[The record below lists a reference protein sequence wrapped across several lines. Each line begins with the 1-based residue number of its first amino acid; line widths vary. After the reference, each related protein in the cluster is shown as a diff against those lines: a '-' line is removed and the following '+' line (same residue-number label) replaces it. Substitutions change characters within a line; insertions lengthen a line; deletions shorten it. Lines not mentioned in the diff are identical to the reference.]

1 MDCASCG
8 RPNRPEARFCD
19 RCGRPLGAPSPQAPR
34 SYTPKHLADR
44 ILTSRSALEGERKQ
58 VTVLFVDIAGSTQ
71 LSEKLGLEGWHDLL
85 DEYFRILA
93 DGVHRFEGTINQ
105 YTGDGIM
112 ALFGAPVSHE
122 DHAQRACHAA
132 LLLAGELQR
141 FSEKRRGRER
151 MQVRARI
158 GLNAGEVVVGRI
170 GDDLRMDYTAQG
182 HTVALAARVQAIAPP
197 GGVCLTEHVA
207 RLVEGFFDLRDLGA
221 SALKGFPEPVRV
233 YALESLGPL
242 RTRLD
247 RSRAAGLSTLVGRG
261 AELVVLESALERAL
275 SRDGQALGIVG
286 DAGVGKSRLALEFVE
301 RCRAEGIAVYEAHC
315 PSHGATLPLFA
326 IAELLRS
333 WLGIASGDAPGAS
346 RRKTTRRLLAL
357 SRAFEESL
365 PVVFDL
371 LSLGEPDAAPLSE
384 RERTERL
391 RRFLRHWVQAASADA
406 SMVLLL
412 DDLHWV
418 DAQSDALLGDLVE
431 AMAWTRTLLVA
442 NHRPEYRAAWLRGAH
457 TRALALGPL
466 ADDDRRD
473 LLRALVGEDPSV
485 VELAARMDL
494 RAGGNP
500 FFLEEIVRAAA
511 DAGRLEGELGAY
523 RLAVAQPEVEI
534 PQTVQAVL
542 AGRIDR
548 LDPREKQVLQTA
560 AALGTRFDQPLLE
573 RVGAFAGE
581 QAAESLAALVT
592 LQFLEPVASGFAF
605 RHPLTQEVAY
615 GSQLESRRRQLH
627 GDAARA
633 LEEIHRDRLGE
644 HAGLIAHHWEAA
656 GSRFEAARWRHRA
669 ALRVSSIQLG
679 RSRWRGDAKPS

>member
-8 RPNRPEARFCD
+8 RPNRSEARFCD
-19 RCGRPLGAPSPQAPR
+19 HCGRPLGAASPQTPR
-34 SYTPKHLADR
+34 SYTPRHLADR

-58 VTVLFVDIAGSTQ
+58 VTVLFADIAGSTE

-112 ALFGAPVSHE
+112 ALFGAPVAHE

-132 LLLAGELQR
+132 LLLSRELAR
-141 FSEKRRGRER
+141 FSEKRFARER
-151 MQVRARI
+151 IRVRARI

-207 RLVEGFFDLRDLGA
+207 RLVEGFFALRDLGT

-247 RSRAAGLSTLVGRG
+247 RSRASGFSKLVGRSE
-261 AELVVLESALERAL
+261 ELVALESALERAL
-275 SRDGQALGIVG
+275 ARDGRALGIVG
-286 DAGVGKSRLALEFVE
+286 DAGVGKSRLALEFVT

-333 WLGIASGDAPGAS
+333 WLGIASGDAPGAA
-346 RRKTTRRLLAL
+346 RKKITKRLLSL
-357 SRAFEESL
+357 SRGFEESL

-371 LSLGEPDAAPLSE
+371 LSLGEPGSRTAPPSE
-384 RERTERL
+384 RERGERL
-391 RRFLRHWVQAASADA
+391 RKFLRHWVQAASADA
-406 SMVLLL
+406 SMVILL
-412 DDLHWV
+412 DDLHWI
-418 DAQSDALLGDLVE
+418 DAQSDALLADLVE
-431 AMAWTRTLLVA
+431 ALAWTRTLVVA
-442 NHRPEYRAAWLRGAH
+442 NYRPEYPATWLRGAH
-457 TRALALGPL
+457 CRALPLGPL
-466 ADDDRRD
+466 GDGDRRD
-473 LLRALVGEDPSV
+473 LLRSLLGDDPSV
-485 VELAARMDL
+485 VELAAHMDL

-500 FFLEEIVRAAA
+500 LFLEEIVRAAA
-511 DAGRLEGELGAY
+511 GSGRIEGEHGAY
-523 RLAVAQPEVEI
+523 RIGVTGGELEI

-542 AGRIDR
+542 ASRIDR
-548 LDPREKQVLQTA
+548 LEPREKQVLQTA
-560 AALGTRFDQPLLE
+560 AAIGTRFDQALLE
-573 RVGAFAGE
+573 RVGAFGSDHTT
-581 QAAESLAALVT
+581 ESLAALVE
-592 LQFLEPVASGFAF
+592 LQFLEPAASGYAF

-615 GSQLESRRRQLH
+615 HSQLETRRKQLH
-627 GDAARA
+627 ADTARA
-633 LEEIHRDRLGE
+633 LEDIHREHLG
-644 HAGLIAHHWEAA
+644 HQAALIAHHWEAA
-656 GSRFEAARWRHRA
+656 GSRHEAARWRHRA
-669 ALRVSSIQLG
+669 ALRVSNIQLG
-679 RSRWRGDAKPS
+679 RARWRGQPS